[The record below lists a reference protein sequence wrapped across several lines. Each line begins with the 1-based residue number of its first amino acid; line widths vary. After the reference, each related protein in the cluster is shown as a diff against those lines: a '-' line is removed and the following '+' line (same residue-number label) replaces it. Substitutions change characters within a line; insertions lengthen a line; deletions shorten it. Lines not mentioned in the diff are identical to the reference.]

1 MKFDYK
7 PRAVPLGPP
16 IFCKSK
22 ATLMG
27 SPMLRRTLHV
37 GFGFTAFFCLA
48 LAVSLDKSSA
58 PTITPTTI
66 SAEAKVESASTAEQ
80 STKLITTKVEPPLKK
95 EAKVAS
101 AIQPKPI
108 ASVAA
113 TSQIESLEE
122 EIEENWQIVKIRAGD
137 TLSKIF
143 NRLGIAT
150 KDIHEIM
157 TADPASRRL
166 ASLHP
171 QQTLKLRI
179 TKDQQLAGL
188 ILDIAPG
195 SALHVWKME
204 EGFQVEHK
212 LLPLEKQLAFG
223 KGAIQDSLFLAG
235 KRAGLDHNI
244 LAQMVEI
251 FGWNIDF
258 ALDLQPNDTF
268 RVLYEEKC
276 LDGERIQTGH
286 ILAAEIVNDG
296 KKHQAIRYTDKTGYT
311 SYFSPDGYGMMHQ
324 AFLRA
329 PVNFARVSSHFGTR
343 KHPIL
348 HKIRQ
353 HKGVD
358 YSAPH
363 GTPVQATGDGKVVF
377 VGTRGGFGKVVELQH
392 GARYST
398 LYAHLSRFPKGMRA
412 GLEVKQGQIIGFVG
426 RTGLATGD
434 HLHYEFRIDG
444 IHRDP
449 LTVSLPKKKPITETN
464 KRHFLAHAK
473 EMLKLLDIHEH
484 KINMAHSEYPI
495 PTAHSE

>member
-1 MKFDYK
+1 VKFDYK
-7 PRAVPLGPP
+7 PRAIPLGPP
-16 IFCKSK
+16 VFFKPK
-22 ATLMG
+22 PTFLG
-27 SPMLRRTLHV
+27 SPIFRRTLHV

-48 LAVSLDKSSA
+48 LAVSLDKPSLPTALA
-58 PTITPTTI
+58 PTNLV
-66 SAEAKVESASTAEQ
+66 SAESTTPEKSSLVEESISKKEVTLASEAQPQ
-80 STKLITTKVEPPLKK
+80 SLASSTLSIPSVEP
-95 EAKVAS
+95 
-101 AIQPKPI
+101 
-108 ASVAA
+108 
-113 TSQIESLEE
+113 LEE
-122 EIEENWQIVKIRAGD
+122 ETEENWQTVKIRAGD

-143 NRLGIAT
+143 NRLGVST

-171 QQTLKLRI
+171 DQTLKVNV

-195 SALHVWKME
+195 STLHVWRME

-212 LLPLEKQLAFG
+212 LLPLEKQIAFG
-223 KGAIQDSLFLAG
+223 KGEIQDSLFLAG
-235 KRAGLDHNI
+235 KRAGLDYNI
-244 LAQMVEI
+244 LSQMVEI

-286 ILAAEIVNDG
+286 ILAAEIINDG
-296 KKHQAIRYTDKTGYT
+296 KKHQAVRYTDKNGHTG
-311 SYFSPDGYGMMHQ
+311 YFSPDGYGMHQ
-324 AFLRA
+324 AFLRT
-329 PVNFARVSSHFGTR
+329 PVNFTRISSHFGTR
-343 KHPIL
+343 NHPVL
-348 HKIRQ
+348 HKLRQ

-363 GTPVQATGDGKVVF
+363 GTPVQATGDGKVIF
-377 VGTRGGFGKVVELQH
+377 VGKRDGYGNVIELQH

-398 LYAHLSRFPKGMRA
+398 LYAHLSRFPKGLRI
-412 GLEVKQGQIIGFVG
+412 GSEVKQGQVIGFVG

-444 IHRDP
+444 IHRNP
-449 LTVSLPKKKPITETN
+449 LTVTLPKKSPINEKN
-464 KRHFLAHAK
+464 KHHFLAHAK
-473 EMLKLLDIHEH
+473 EMLRLLDIHEH
-484 KINMAHSEYPI
+484 KINMARGEYPI
-495 PTAHSE
+495 NE

>member
-7 PRAVPLGPP
+7 PRAIPLGPP
-16 IFCKSK
+16 VFFKPKPSF
-22 ATLMG
+22 LG
-27 SPMLRRTLHV
+27 SPIFRRTLHV

-48 LAVSLDKSSA
+48 LAISLDKPSSSDLALNKAATAETASIQSA
-58 PTITPTTI
+58 PSTSP
-66 SAEAKVESASTAEQ
+66 SAPNSEN
-80 STKLITTKVEPPLKK
+80 
-95 EAKVAS
+95 AS
-101 AIQPKPI
+101 ATLGADSKFL
-108 ASVAA
+108 ASA
-113 TSQIESLEE
+113 TLANPSLPADSLEE
-122 EIEENWQIVKIRAGD
+122 EPEENWQTVKIRPGD
-137 TLSKIF
+137 TLSRIF
-143 NRLGIAT
+143 NRLGIPT

-171 QQTLKLRI
+171 DQTLKLNV

-195 SALHVWKME
+195 STLHVWRME

-212 LLPLEKQLAFG
+212 LLPLEKQIAFG

-235 KRAGLDHNI
+235 KRAGLDYNI
-244 LAQMVEI
+244 LSQMVEI

-286 ILAAEIVNDG
+286 ILAAEIINDG
-296 KKHQAIRYTDKTGYT
+296 KKHQAVRYTDKNGHTG
-311 SYFSPDGYGMMHQ
+311 YFSPDGYGMHQ
-324 AFLRA
+324 AFLRT
-329 PVNFARVSSHFGTR
+329 PVNFTRISSHFGTR
-343 KHPIL
+343 NHPVL
-348 HKIRQ
+348 HKLRQ

-363 GTPVQATGDGKVVF
+363 GTPVQATGDGKVIF
-377 VGTRGGFGKVVELQH
+377 VGKRGGYGNVIELQH
-392 GARYST
+392 GSRYST
-398 LYAHLSRFPKGMRA
+398 LYAHLSRFPKGLRI
-412 GLEVKQGQIIGFVG
+412 GSEVKQGQIIGFVG

-444 IHRDP
+444 IHRNP
-449 LTVSLPKKKPITETN
+449 LTVALPKKNPINEKN

-473 EMLKLLDIHEH
+473 EMLRLLDIHEH
-484 KINMAHSEYPI
+484 KINMARGEYPI
-495 PTAHSE
+495 NE